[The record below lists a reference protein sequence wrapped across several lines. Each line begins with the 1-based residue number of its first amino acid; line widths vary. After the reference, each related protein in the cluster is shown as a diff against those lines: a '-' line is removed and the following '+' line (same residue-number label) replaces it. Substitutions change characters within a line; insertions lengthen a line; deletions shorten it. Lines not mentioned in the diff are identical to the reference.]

1 MSYYTSRGLPLPAS
15 APHLRTAEQVA
26 HDESLALAREEREIK
41 IETDRILSDIL
52 FHKNREAENK
62 ARVQKERAWEAKMRS
77 AASGETTGGPPFLTY
92 PSHPSAP
99 LPTPAYLSDPHP
111 MIAQSGTRE
120 ERELKREEAE
130 RLADIQ
136 YHIEREARNKERMR
150 QNLEFE
156 QGHNPHGLA
165 YNPRFGNF

>member
-41 IETDRILSDIL
+41 IETDRILSDIIY
-52 FHKNREAENK
+52 HKNREAANK
-62 ARVQKERAWEAKMRS
+62 VCVQKERAWEAKMRS
-77 AASGETTGGPPFLTY
+77 AASGEKTGAPPLR
-92 PSHPSAP
+92 
-99 LPTPAYLSDPHP
+99 
-111 MIAQSGTRE
+111 IAQSETRE
-120 ERELKREEAE
+120 ERELKREEAA

>member
-1 MSYYTSRGLPLPAS
+1 MSYYTSVE
-15 APHLRTAEQVA
+15 RTAEQVA
-26 HDESLALAREEREIK
+26 HDESLRLAREEREIK
-41 IETDRILSDIL
+41 RETDRILSDIL
-52 FHKNREAENK
+52 FHKNREAEGK
-62 ARVQKERAWEAKMRS
+62 ARVQRERAWEAEMQNRAGS
-77 AASGETTGGPPFLTY
+77 AASGEKTGAPPLR
-92 PSHPSAP
+92 
-99 LPTPAYLSDPHP
+99 
-111 MIAQSGTRE
+111 IAQSETRE
-120 ERELKREEAE
+120 ERELKREEAA